1 MHRTSKLFKLYILI
15 FVYHPARPGGTVV
28 ADGMT
33 KLEIQYSVFSIQ
45 YSVSISNFLLQMFRH
60 KPFFN
65 HFKQKFH

>member
-33 KLEIQYSVFSIQ
+33 KLEIQYSV
-45 YSVSISNFLLQMFRH
+45 SISNFLLQMFRH